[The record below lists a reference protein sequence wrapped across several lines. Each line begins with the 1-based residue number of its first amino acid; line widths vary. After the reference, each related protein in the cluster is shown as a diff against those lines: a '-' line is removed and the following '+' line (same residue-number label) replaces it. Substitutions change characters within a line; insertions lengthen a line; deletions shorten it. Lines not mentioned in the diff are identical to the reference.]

1 MKLVIIAAGEGSR
14 IRSVSSA
21 VNKTLLQVG
30 GRRILDYLLENA
42 ILSGLDGCIVVTGYR
57 SQAIEEYLAGLDME
71 LELETVYNPQWQQP
85 NGISV
90 LAAKPLIEPGED
102 FLVSMSDHLY
112 DPALLAK
119 IQSSGLEHTVANVG
133 LDFHIDGIFDL
144 DDGMKV
150 SVDPANRRLITGMSK
165 KLSRYDAIDCGV
177 FNCRYEFFDVL
188 DEAQKNYSGSLSDS
202 CNLLIPEQKMGG
214 VDIDKSFWI
223 DIDTPESLEHCRRL
237 AGSRPGWLLA
247 GHA

>member
-42 ILSGLDGCIVVTGYR
+42 ILSALDGCIVVTGYQ
-57 SQAIEEYLAGLDME
+57 SQVIEEYLAGLDIE
-71 LELETVYNPQWQQP
+71 LQLETVYNPHWQQP

-90 LAAKPLIEPGED
+90 LAAKPLIEPGND

-112 DPALLAK
+112 VPALLAK
-119 IQSSGLEHTVANVG
+119 VQSSSLEHSVANVA
-133 LDFHIDGIFDL
+133 LDFNIDGIFDL

-165 KLSRYDAIDCGV
+165 KLPRFDAIDCGV
-177 FNCRYEFFDVL
+177 FKCRYEFFEVL
-188 DEAQKNYSGSLSDS
+188 YEAQKNYSGSLSDG
-202 CNLLIPEQKMGG
+202 CNLLIPKQKLGG
-214 VDIDKSFWI
+214 VDIGKSFWI
-223 DIDTPESLEHCRRL
+223 DIDTPEALEHCRQL
-237 AGSRPGWLLA
+237 AGSRPRWLA
-247 GHA
+247 AHHV

>member
-14 IRSVSSA
+14 IRSVSA
-21 VNKTLLQVG
+21 EVNKTLLQVG

-42 ILSGLDGCIVVTGYR
+42 LLSGLDGCIVVTGYQ
-57 SQAIEEYLAGLDME
+57 SQVIDEYLAGLDLE
-71 LELETVYNPQWQQP
+71 LELETVNNPHWQQP

-112 DPALLAK
+112 VPALLAK
-119 IQSSGLEHTVANVG
+119 VKSSSLEYSVANVA
-133 LDFHIDGIFDL
+133 LDFNIDGIFDL

-165 KLSRYDAIDCGV
+165 KLPRFDAIDCGV
-177 FNCRYEFFDVL
+177 FKCRYEFFDVL
-188 DEAQKNYSGSLSDS
+188 YQAQKNYSGSLSDS
-202 CNLLIPEQKMGG
+202 CNLLISEQKLGG
-214 VDIDKSFWI
+214 VDIGKSFWI
-223 DIDTPESLEHCRRL
+223 DIDTPEALEHCRGL
-237 AGSRPGWLLA
+237 AGSRPQWLA
-247 GHA
+247 ADHA